1 MMYLKTKSIYLLI
14 FTALFST
21 ALFGVDFSQRDR
33 LIAESYKEVPAVTP
47 AELYEML
54 EGDEDFI
61 VLDIRE
67 IDQRAE
73 GTIPTLDKYEMTRG
87 ELEFKI
93 MMMIEDKNTKIV
105 SFCRDGPRGALASR
119 TLINMGYKNAVY
131 LKGGLKAWAVAGY
144 KIKSGLG
151 RTVLSVDEF

>member
-1 MMYLKTKSIYLLI
+1 MTLLFI
-14 FTALFST
+14 LTAILST
-21 ALFGVDFSQRDR
+21 AASAIDFSQRDR
-33 LIAESYKEVPAVTP
+33 LIAEASAEVPFVTP
-47 AELYEML
+47 QELNEML
-54 EGDEDFI
+54 ENGDDFI

-73 GTIPTLDKYEMTRG
+73 GTIPTLDKYELTRG
-87 ELEFKI
+87 QLEFEI
-93 MMMIEDKNTKIV
+93 MIMVEDKNTKIV
-105 SFCRDGPRGALASR
+105 SFCRDGPRGALASK

-151 RTVLSVDEF
+151 RTIYTVDEF

>member
-1 MMYLKTKSIYLLI
+1 MKKIISSFFILS
-14 FTALFST
+14 ALFCN
-21 ALFGVDFSQRDR
+21 AIYAIDFSERDR
-33 LIAESYKEVPAVTP
+33 LIAEASAEVPSVTP
-47 AELYEML
+47 EELNEML
-54 EGDEDFI
+54 DNGDDFI

-73 GTIPTLDKYEMTRG
+73 GTIPTLDKYELTRG
-87 ELEFKI
+87 QLEFEI
-93 MMMIEDKNTKIV
+93 MMLVEDKNTKIV
-105 SFCRDGPRGALASR
+105 SFCRDGPRGALASK

-151 RTVLSVDEF
+151 RTVYAVDEF

>member
-1 MMYLKTKSIYLLI
+1 MTLLFI
-14 FTALFST
+14 LTAILST
-21 ALFGVDFSQRDR
+21 AASAIDFSQRDR
-33 LIAESYKEVPAVTP
+33 LIAEASAEVPFVTP
-47 AELYEML
+47 QQLNEML
-54 EGDEDFI
+54 ENGDDFI

-73 GTIPTLDKYEMTRG
+73 GTIPTLDKYELTRG
-87 ELEFKI
+87 QLEFEI
-93 MMMIEDKNTKIV
+93 MIMVEDKDTKIV
-105 SFCRDGPRGALASR
+105 SFCRDGPRGALASK

-151 RTVLSVDEF
+151 RTIYTVDEF

>member
-1 MMYLKTKSIYLLI
+1 LTLLFI
-14 FTALFST
+14 LTAILST
-21 ALFGVDFSQRDR
+21 AVSAIDFSQRDR
-33 LIAESYKEVPAVTP
+33 LIADASAEVPFVTP
-47 AELYEML
+47 QELNEML
-54 EGDEDFI
+54 ENGDDFI

-73 GTIPTLDKYEMTRG
+73 GTIPTLDKYELTRG
-87 ELEFKI
+87 QLEFEI
-93 MMMIEDKNTKIV
+93 MIMVEDKNTKIV
-105 SFCRDGPRGALASR
+105 SFCRDGPRGALASK

-151 RTVLSVDEF
+151 RTIYTVDEF

>member
-1 MMYLKTKSIYLLI
+1 MTLLFI
-14 FTALFST
+14 LTAILST
-21 ALFGVDFSQRDR
+21 AASAIDFSQRDR
-33 LIAESYKEVPAVTP
+33 LVAEASAEVPFVTP
-47 AELYEML
+47 QELNEML
-54 EGDEDFI
+54 ENGDDFI

-73 GTIPTLDKYEMTRG
+73 GTIPTLDKYELTRG
-87 ELEFKI
+87 QLEFEI
-93 MMMIEDKNTKIV
+93 MIMVEDKNTKIV
-105 SFCRDGPRGALASR
+105 SFCRDGPRGALASK

-151 RTVLSVDEF
+151 RTIYTVDEF

>member
-1 MMYLKTKSIYLLI
+1 LTLLFI
-14 FTALFST
+14 LTAILST
-21 ALFGVDFSQRDR
+21 AASAIDFSERDR
-33 LIAESYKEVPAVTP
+33 LIAEASAEVPSVTP
-47 AELYEML
+47 QQLNEML
-54 EGDEDFI
+54 ENGDDFI

-73 GTIPTLDKYEMTRG
+73 GTIPTLDKYELTRG
-87 ELEFKI
+87 QLEFKI
-93 MMMIEDKNTKIV
+93 MIMVEDKNTKIV
-105 SFCRDGPRGALASR
+105 SFCRDGPRGALASK

-151 RTVLSVDEF
+151 HTIYTVDEF

>member
-1 MMYLKTKSIYLLI
+1 LTLLFI
-14 FTALFST
+14 LTAILST
-21 ALFGVDFSQRDR
+21 AASAIDFSQRDR
-33 LIAESYKEVPAVTP
+33 LIAEASAEVPFVTP
-47 AELYEML
+47 QELNEML
-54 EGDEDFI
+54 ENGDDFI

-73 GTIPTLDKYEMTRG
+73 GTIPTLDKYELTRG
-87 ELEFKI
+87 QLEFEI
-93 MMMIEDKNTKIV
+93 MIMVEDKNTKIV
-105 SFCRDGPRGALASR
+105 SFCRDGPRGALASK

-151 RTVLSVDEF
+151 RTIYTVDEF